1 MTMNRRESF
10 KALSLAAGAAIL
22 PSLSSAQGRE
32 KKKEEKEKENQQKKS
47 PGQFKFCLNTSTI
60 RGQKLGLTKM
70 IETAAK
76 GGFDSLEL
84 WVMDVKEYKDNG
96 GSMPA
101 LKKLIDDSH
110 LTVEDAIGF
119 APWMVDDDAQ
129 RTKGFAQMKEE
140 MQMMS
145 EIGCKRI
152 AAPSSGVKAD
162 QPLDL
167 FKVGERYK
175 KLLDLGRETG
185 VKPLLEFW
193 GGSPVFYHFGQA
205 LMACAA
211 ANDPN
216 VCILPD
222 VYHLFRGGSNFDCL
236 KMVNGSMIDVIHI
249 NDYPS
254 DIPREQQNDGHRVMP
269 GDGAAPYKQ
278 ILTDLKNM
286 GGTKVLS
293 LEIFNENYWKMDALA
308 VCKLGVEKMK
318 KVVALA
324 N

>member
-1 MTMNRRESF
+1 MNRRDTLT
-10 KALSLAAGAAIL
+10 ALGLTTGAIALPHLAF
-22 PSLSSAQGRE
+22 SE
-32 KKKEEKEKENQQKKS
+32 QKKS
-47 PGQFKFCLNTSTI
+47 PSEFKYCLNTSTI
-60 RGQKLGLTKM
+60 RGQKLGLTKT

-76 GGFDSLEL
+76 AGFDSLEL

-101 LKKLIDDSH
+101 LKKLISDSH

-119 APWMVDDDAQ
+119 APWMVDDEAQ
-129 RTKGFAQMKEE
+129 RTKGFSQMKEE
-140 MQMMS
+140 MLMMA
-145 EIGCKRI
+145 EIDCKRI
-152 AAPSSGVKAD
+152 AAPSSGVKGD

-167 FKVGERYK
+167 YKVGERYK
-175 KLLDLGRETG
+175 QLLDLGRQTG

-193 GGSPVFYHFGQA
+193 GGSPVFYNFGQA
-205 LMACAA
+205 LMACAS
-211 ANDPN
+211 ANDAG

-222 VYHLFRGGSNFDCL
+222 VYHLFRGGSNFNCL
-236 KMVNGSMIDVIHI
+236 KMVNGNMIDVIHI

-254 DIPREQQNDGHRVMP
+254 DVPREQQNDGHRVMP
-269 GDGAAPYKQ
+269 GDGSAPYKQ

-318 KVVALA
+318 KVVELA
-324 N
+324 K

>member
-1 MTMNRRESF
+1 
-10 KALSLAAGAAIL
+10 
-22 PSLSSAQGRE
+22 
-32 KKKEEKEKENQQKKS
+32 
-47 PGQFKFCLNTSTI
+47 
-60 RGQKLGLTKM
+60 
-70 IETAAK
+70 
-76 GGFDSLEL
+76 
-84 WVMDVKEYKDNG
+84 MDVQEYKKNG

-101 LKKLIDDSH
+101 LKKLIDDNH

-119 APWMVDDDAQ
+119 APWMVDDEDQ

-140 MQMMS
+140 MQLMS

-162 QPLDL
+162 AKLDL

-211 ANDPN
+211 ANDPDVN
-216 VCILPD
+216 ILPD
-222 VYHLFRGGSNFDCL
+222 VYHLFRGGSSFDCL
-236 KMVNGSMIDVIHI
+236 KMVNGSLIDVIHI

-254 DIPREQQNDGHRVMP
+254 SVPREQQNDGHRVYP

-278 ILTDLKNM
+278 IITDLKNM
-286 GGTKVLS
+286 GGAKVLS
-293 LEIFNENYWKMDALA
+293 LELFNDGYWKQDALT
-308 VCKLGVEKMK
+308 VLKTGFEKMK
-318 KVVALA
+318 KVVELA
-324 N
+324 G

>member
-1 MTMNRRESF
+1 ML
-10 KALSLAAGAAIL
+10 KAIGLTAAATTLPQLASSKPAA
-22 PSLSSAQGRE
+22 PS
-32 KKKEEKEKENQQKKS
+32 
-47 PGQFKFCLNTSTI
+47 QFKYCLNTSTI
-60 RGQKLGLTKM
+60 RGQKVGLTKS
-70 IETAAK
+70 IELASKA
-76 GGFDSLEL
+76 GFDSLEL
-84 WVMDVKEYKDNG
+84 WVMDVKAYKEQG

-101 LKKLIDDSH
+101 LKKLITDSH

-129 RTKGFAQMKEE
+129 RTAGFTQMKEE
-140 MQMMS
+140 MLLMS

-152 AAPSSGVKAD
+152 AAPSGGVKPD

-167 FKVGERYK
+167 YKVGERYK

-211 ANDPN
+211 ANDPDVN
-216 VCILPD
+216 ILPD

-236 KMVNGSMIDVIHI
+236 KMVNGKLIDVIHI
-249 NDYPS
+249 NDYPGNV
-254 DIPREQQNDGHRVMP
+254 PRTEQNDSHRVYP
-269 GDGAAPYKQ
+269 GDGVAPFKQ
-278 ILTDLKNM
+278 IITDLTNM

-293 LEIFNENYWKMDALA
+293 LELFNKTYWEQDALT
-308 VCKLGVEKMK
+308 VLKTGLEKMK

-324 N
+324 

>member
-1 MTMNRRESF
+1 MNRRESL
-10 KALSLAAGAAIL
+10 KALGLVAGATTL
-22 PSLSSAQGRE
+22 PSLAFS
-32 KKKEEKEKENQQKKS
+32 QQKKS
-47 PGQFKFCLNTSTI
+47 PSQFKFCLNTSTI
-60 RGQKLGLTKM
+60 RGQKLGLVKM

-84 WVMDVKEYKDNG
+84 WVMDVKEYKDGG
-96 GSMPA
+96 GSMSS
-101 LKKLIDDSH
+101 LRKLIDDSH

-129 RTKGFAQMKEE
+129 RAKGFAQMKDE
-140 MQMMS
+140 MQMMA
-145 EIGCKRI
+145 ELGCKRI

-162 QPLDL
+162 QQLDL
-167 FKVGERYK
+167 FKVGERYR
-175 KLLDLGRETG
+175 KLLEFGRETG

-211 ANDPN
+211 ADDKD

-236 KMVNGSMIDVIHI
+236 KMVSGHMIDVIHI

-254 DIPREQQNDGHRVMP
+254 DVPREQQNDGHRVMP

-278 ILTDLKNM
+278 IITDLKNM

-293 LEIFNENYWKMDALA
+293 LEIFNETYWKMDALA
-308 VCKLGVEKMK
+308 VCKLGVEKMR
-318 KVVALA
+318 KVVELA
-324 N
+324 R

>member
-1 MTMNRRESF
+1 MNRRESL
-10 KALSLAAGAAIL
+10 KALGLAAGATTL
-22 PSLSSAQGRE
+22 PSPSFAEPTR
-32 KKKEEKEKENQQKKS
+32 KAA
-47 PGQFKFCLNTSTI
+47 PAQFKFCLNTSTI
-60 RGQKLGLTKM
+60 RGQKLGLTKT
-70 IETAAK
+70 IETAARA
-76 GGFDSLEL
+76 GFDSLEL

-101 LKKLIDDSH
+101 LKKLIDDSK

-119 APWMVDDDAQ
+119 APWMVDDEAT
-129 RTKGFAQMKEE
+129 RTKGFAQMKDE
-140 MQMMS
+140 MLLMS
-145 EIGCKRI
+145 EIGCRRI
-152 AAPSSGVKAD
+152 AAPSSGVKPDA
-162 QPLDL
+162 QLDL

-185 VKPLLEFW
+185 VKPLIEFW

-211 ANDPN
+211 ANDPDVN
-216 VCILPD
+216 ILPD
-222 VYHLFRGGSNFDCL
+222 VYHLFRGGSNFECL
-236 KMVNGSMIDVIHI
+236 KMVDGKVIDVIHI

-254 DIPREQQNDGHRVMP
+254 NVPREQQNDGHRVYP

-278 ILTDLKNM
+278 IITYLRDM

-293 LEIFNENYWKMDALA
+293 LELFNEGYWKQDALA

-318 KVVALA
+318 KVVDLA
-324 N
+324 K